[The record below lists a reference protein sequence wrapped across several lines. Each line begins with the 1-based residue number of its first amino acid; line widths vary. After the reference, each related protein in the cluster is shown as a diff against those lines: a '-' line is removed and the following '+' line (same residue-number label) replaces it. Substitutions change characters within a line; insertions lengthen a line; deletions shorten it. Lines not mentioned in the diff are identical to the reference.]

1 MHCGILLCLRSS
13 SSFSRFHNSA
23 MDEMTRNQI
32 WNLKIK
38 LLGCRQTVIAGL
50 WLCVCCERDR
60 FAPINA
66 SLFPLH
72 YKLICFGF
80 FFKCG
85 CEPRKSHHNRYFSE
99 QQSRSFCYQSRSR
112 RVASLGFNEN
122 QNQTLMTWK
131 QKSQSSDRDSS
142 FCLCHAVKGGTWPS
156 SEEETSFWIQDN
168 VRVINTAFKISTK
181 KKTSPSS
188 EACFDKLSSC
198 HSDQTLWSLT
208 SGKERER
215 EKNTACKM
223 FKNKHFHPRF
233 QTLNWS
239 WLAGSRWGSC
249 LQAQNFLGPSR
260 CSCGILSVC
269 FFFFFLQRTHNA
281 EKCEIWRGLACLGCL
296 LKAAPHWLHLF
307 QGKNQPDLYS
317 RYGST
322 RTSSACFVCLPHP
335 KELRLY
341 IKFTLID
348 LTISKALW
356 VPLFC
361 PTLNI

>member
-1 MHCGILLCLRSS
+1 MHCGLLLCLISS

-23 MDEMTRNQI
+23 MDEMTRTQI
-32 WNLKIK
+32 WNLKIQP
-38 LLGCRQTVIAGL
+38 LRCQTVIAGL
-50 WLCVCCERDR
+50 WLRVCCETDR

-142 FCLCHAVKGGTWPS
+142 FWLCHAVKGGTWPS

-181 KKTSPSS
+181 KTKQAELRSLFWQTVI
-188 EACFDKLSSC
+188 LSLRSNPLK
-198 HSDQTLWSLT
+198 SDVW
-208 SGKERER
+208 ERER
-215 EKNTACKM
+215 EKKNTAA
-223 FKNKHFHPRF
+223 R
-233 QTLNWS
+233 
-239 WLAGSRWGSC
+239 C
-249 LQAQNFLGPSR
+249 LKINIF
-260 CSCGILSVC
+260 
-269 FFFFFLQRTHNA
+269 TH
-281 EKCEIWRGLACLGCL
+281 
-296 LKAAPHWLHLF
+296 
-307 QGKNQPDLYS
+307 D
-317 RYGST
+317 
-322 RTSSACFVCLPHP
+322 
-335 KELRLY
+335 
-341 IKFTLID
+341 
-348 LTISKALW
+348 SKR
-356 VPLFC
+356 
-361 PTLNI
+361 